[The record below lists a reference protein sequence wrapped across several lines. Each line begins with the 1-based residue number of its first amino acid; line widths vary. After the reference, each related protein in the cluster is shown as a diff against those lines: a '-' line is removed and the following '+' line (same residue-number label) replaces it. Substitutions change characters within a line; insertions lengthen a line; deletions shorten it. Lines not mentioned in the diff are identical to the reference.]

1 MDMLIV
7 EKYGGTS
14 LGDRERIFAAAR
26 RAAEAVSRGEQVV
39 LVVSARGHTTDR
51 LEQLAR
57 EMGFSGPGREKDALL
72 ATGEQES
79 AALMAMALES
89 LGAEAVSLTGW
100 QAGIRTDGVPGNAR
114 ILDVDHRRL
123 RRELDRGR
131 IPVVTGFQGLTP
143 AGDIITLGRGGSDT
157 TAVMLAR
164 ALGAG
169 CRIYTDVCGVYSA
182 DPAKVPGAVR
192 HSSLD
197 YDVMDK
203 LAHAGAK
210 VLHGKA
216 ALAARNYDIPLQICS
231 SLAPQDP
238 GTYIRRQGKKLP
250 VAGVTCHCLPEDGG
264 LHRLTVVGHGADTPW
279 FLVRL
284 ERGLTNAG
292 VCGAPLGGDALC
304 RWALVPEEKAD
315 AALRSVHREF
325 F

>member
-1 MDMLIV
+1 MSYLVM
-7 EKYGGTS
+7 KFGGSS
-14 LGDRERIFAAAR
+14 LADPARMENAAR
-26 RAAEAVSRGEQVV
+26 LALEEQRAGRQVV
-39 LVVSARGHTTDR
+39 MVVSAPGKTTD
-51 LEQLAR
+51 LLAARAGACGHKDPR
-57 EMGFSGPGREKDALL
+57 EIDALL
-72 ATGEQES
+72 CTGEQIS
-79 AALMAMALES
+79 AALTALYIGK
-89 LGAEAVSLTGW
+89 LGGKGRSLTGR
-100 QAGIRTDGVPGNAR
+100 QAGIRAEGPFGDGTITAVDTGPIRGLCADGV
-114 ILDVDHRRL
+114 
-123 RRELDRGR
+123 

-143 AGDIITLGRGGSDT
+143 TGDIITLGRGGSDT